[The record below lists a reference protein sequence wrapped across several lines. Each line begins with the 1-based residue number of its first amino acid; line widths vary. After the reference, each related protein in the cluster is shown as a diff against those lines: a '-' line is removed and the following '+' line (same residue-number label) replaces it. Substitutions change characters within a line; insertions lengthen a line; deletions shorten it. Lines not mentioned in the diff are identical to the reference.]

1 MGITFRV
8 DHDRRRILARGK
20 GRLPYEEVCEY
31 SEAVRPLHLI
41 GYDVLFNAAA
51 VVATIT
57 PNQVRGPA
65 VRAQQVPAA
74 PAPWG
79 KTAIVANEPVVFG
92 LSQMYATLAK
102 SAGLRVGVFY
112 GLVEAKAWLDSRRAP
127 GG

>member
-20 GRLPYEEVCEY
+20 GRLTYKEVCEY

-41 GYDVLFNAAA
+41 GYDVLFDAAA

-57 PNQVRGPA
+57 PDQVRELA

-74 PAPWG
+74 LAPWG
-79 KTAIVANEPVVFG
+79 KTAIVAKKPVVLI
-92 LSQMYATLAK
+92 LSQMYATLAER
-102 SAGLRVGVFY
+102 AGPKVGVFY
-112 GLVEAKAWLDSRRAP
+112 TLAAAEEWLGSKPAP